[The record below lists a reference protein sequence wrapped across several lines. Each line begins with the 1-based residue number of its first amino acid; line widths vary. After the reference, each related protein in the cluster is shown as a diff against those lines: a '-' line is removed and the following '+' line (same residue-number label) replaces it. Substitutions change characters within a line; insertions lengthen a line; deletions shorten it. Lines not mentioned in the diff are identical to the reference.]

1 MVTYKYSAISRSG
14 KKVSGVV
21 EAFNEMDAV
30 DRIKQD
36 CTVVLKIN
44 EVKNGGGEGL
54 LNMQIG
60 GNKLNGK
67 AFTVMCSQFAIILG
81 AGIPVARAVQLIA
94 DKTTDKPLKKMLTGV
109 ASDVEGGRSLAASFA
124 ERGEKLLPMTFIE
137 TIRAGEE
144 SGNIERSFESMHLHY
159 DKQTKMKQ
167 KVKSA
172 MAYPMF
178 VLVVAV
184 VVVIVLMAFVVPRFT
199 VMFEDYGAELPVIT
213 QMLIAIS
220 NFFRNHF
227 LIIIG
232 VIAGVIVGYKLY
244 ANTEEGR
251 MKIAMLQRKLPI
263 LGNISQLSSAS
274 EFANSMATLL
284 GSGLPM
290 TKAVNITAKTI
301 ENYYVRTE
309 VGKLAGKLEEGYALG
324 TSMRESGIMPDIL
337 TDMVAVGEATGE
349 MEHTLSTIGK
359 YYDDELDVATAA
371 ALAKL
376 EPALLIGLV
385 GIAGFIVLAVYLA
398 IFSLYGAM

>member
-1 MVTYKYSAISRSG
+1 MVTYKYQALSPSG

-30 DRIKQD
+30 ERIKQS

-81 AGIPVARAVQLIA
+81 AGIPIARAVHLIA
-94 DKTTDKPLKKMLTGV
+94 DKTTDKPLKKMLQGV

>member
-14 KKVSGVV
+14 KRVNGVV

-30 DRIKQD
+30 DRIKRD
-36 CTVVLKIN
+36 CPVVLKIS
-44 EVKNGGGEGL
+44 EVKSGNGEGI
-54 LNMQIG
+54 LNMEIG
-60 GNKLNGK
+60 GAKLNGK

-81 AGIPVARAVQLIA
+81 AGIPIARAVQLIA
-94 DKTTDKPLKKMLTGV
+94 DKTTDKPLKKMLVGV

-124 ERGEKLLPMTFIE
+124 ERGEKLLPTTFIE

-144 SGNIERSFESMHLHY
+144 SGSIERSFASMHEHY

-178 VLVVAV
+178 VLVIAI
-184 VVVIVLMAFVVPRFT
+184 VVVIVLMVWVVPVFMQ
-199 VMFEDYGAELPVIT
+199 MFEEYDTELPVLT
-213 QMLIAIS
+213 QILIAIS
-220 NFFRNHF
+220 NFFRDNI
-227 LIIIG
+227 LIIIA
-232 VIAGVIVGYKLY
+232 VIAAAIVGYKLY
-244 ANTEEGR
+244 ANTEKGR
-251 MKIAMLQRKLPI
+251 LKLAQLQRKLPI

-290 TKAVNITAKTI
+290 TKAVSITAKTL
-301 ENYYVRTE
+301 ENYYVSTE
-309 VGKLAGKLEEGYALG
+309 VGKLAGKLEEGHALG
-324 TSMRESGIMPDIL
+324 ASMREAAIMPDIL

-349 MEHTLSTIGK
+349 MEETLSTIGK
-359 YYDDELDVATAA
+359 YYDEEVEVATAS

-398 IFSLYGAM
+398 IFDLYGAM

>member
-1 MVTYKYSAISRSG
+1 MVTYKYQALSPSG

-30 DRIKQD
+30 ERIKQS

-44 EVKNGGGEGL
+44 EVKSGGGEGL

-81 AGIPVARAVQLIA
+81 AGIPIARAVHLIA
-94 DKTTDKPLKKMLTGV
+94 DKTTDKPLKKMLQGV
-109 ASDVEGGRSLAASFA
+109 ASDVEAGRSLAASFA
-124 ERGEKLLPMTFIE
+124 ERGGKLLPPTFIE

-144 SGNIERSFESMHLHY
+144 SGSIERSFESMHLHY

-172 MAYPMF
+172 MAYPLF

-184 VVVIVLMAFVVPRFT
+184 VVVIVLMTWVVPVFMQ
-199 VMFEDYGAELPVIT
+199 MFEEYDAELPVLT
-213 QMLIAIS
+213 QILIAIS
-220 NFFRNHF
+220 NFFRNNI
-227 LIIIG
+227 LII
-232 VIAGVIVGYKLY
+232 VAVLAAGIVGFKLY
-244 ANTEEGR
+244 SNTEDGR
-251 MKIAMLQRKLPI
+251 MRLAMFQRRLPI

-290 TKAVNITAKTI
+290 TKAVSITAKVI
-301 ENYYVRTE
+301 ENYYVSTE
-309 VGKLAGKLEEGYALG
+309 VGKLAGKLEEGHALG
-324 TSMRESGIMPDIL
+324 TSLRDAAIMPDIL

-349 MEHTLSTIGK
+349 METTLSTIGK
-359 YYDDELDVATAA
+359 YYDEELQAATAS

-376 EPALLIGLV
+376 EPAMLIGLV

-398 IFSLYGAM
+398 IFEMYGAM